1 MLFSSVL
8 LSFVSTVGLAAVV
21 TPRGPAPSS
30 LEARAAAGDRL
41 VFCHFMIGIVGDRT
55 SAADYDDDMRRAKEA
70 GIDAFALNIGVD
82 GYTDQ
87 QLNYAYES
95 AARNDM
101 KVFISFD
108 FNWYSPGNAAAVG
121 SKIAQYASKPAQ
133 LLVNDR
139 VFASSFAGDGLDV
152 DAVRAAAGT
161 DVFFVPNF
169 HPGQGSLAAVDG
181 AFNWMAWPNDGNNKA
196 PKPGKSLSVA
206 DGDNAYLDWLG
217 DKTYMAPISPWF
229 FTHFGPEVS
238 FSKNWVFPGGSLIF
252 DRWNEVLQKGFPMVE
267 LITWNDYGE
276 SHYIGP
282 LSSPHYDDGNSK
294 WTNDMPHNGWLDL
307 SKPFIAAYKNK
318 DTSVD
323 KYITDDQIIYW
334 YRRTLGSLDCDAT
347 DTTAGRPANNDSGNY
362 FQGRPDGWQTLEDA
376 VYVVTLL
383 TEPGTLTIASGDQV
397 VEQEV
402 PAGANLVKV
411 PAAVGKQRFSLSRGG
426 TVVLQDTSLMD
437 ISNVCPCGLYNF
449 NAYVGTVPA
458 GFNDPLG
465 EHGLASL
472 TIGLHV
478 TTCSATPSLGT
489 NPPTTAT
496 TTATASTTTAGPI
509 TTSTTS
515 TTSTSSGT
523 TSAPSPSKTTSEPT
537 QPTSTSEPDLPCNG
551 GTNADGETGNYA
563 GLCSFACSYGYCPP
577 GPCKCTSRGTPGT
590 PPPPSGRDG
599 CPLPG
604 EGDGY
609 KGLCSFA
616 CSHGYCPETACQ
628 YC

>member
-1 MLFSSVL
+1 MLFLSVL
-8 LSFVSTVGLAAVV
+8 LCLLSTTSPAAI
-21 TPRGPAPSS
+21 TPREHVPLS
-30 LEARAAAGDRL
+30 LEARAATGERL

-55 SAADYDDDMRRAKEA
+55 STADYDDDMRRAKDA

-82 GYTDQ
+82 SYTDQ

-95 AARNDM
+95 AAKNGM

-108 FNWYSPGNAAAVG
+108 FNWYSPKDPGAVG
-121 SKIAQYASKPAQ
+121 RKIAQYANQPAQ
-133 LLVNDR
+133 LLVDGR

-152 DAVRAAAGT
+152 DAVRAAAGI
-161 DVFFVPNF
+161 DVFFVPNL

-196 PKPGKSLSVA
+196 PKPGNLVSVA

-217 DKTYMAPISPWF
+217 EKTYMAPISPWF

-238 FSKNWVFPGGSLIF
+238 FSKNWVFPGGFLIF
-252 DRWNEVLQKGFPMVE
+252 DRWNEVLEKGFPMVE

-294 WTNDMPHNGWLDL
+294 WTNDMPHNGWLEL

-323 KYITDDQIIYW
+323 KYITQDQIIYW

-362 FQGRPDGWQTLEDA
+362 FQGRPDGWQTLEDV

-383 TEPGTLTIASGDQV
+383 TQPGAITVSSGGRV
-397 VEQEV
+397 IEQEV
-402 PAGANLVKV
+402 SAGANILTV
-411 PAAVGKQRFSLSRGG
+411 PAGVGKQQFSLSRGG
-426 TVVLQDTSLMD
+426 QVVLQDTSLMD
-437 ISNVCPCGLYNF
+437 ISDVCPCGLYNF

-458 GFNDPLG
+458 GFQDPLSQN
-465 EHGLASL
+465 GLASL
-472 TIGLHV
+472 TVGLHV
-478 TTCSATPSLGT
+478 TTCSATPSLVT
-489 NPPTTAT
+489 NPSATGINPTTT
-496 TTATASTTTAGPI
+496 TVGPI
-509 TTSTTS
+509 TAT
-515 TTSTSSGT
+515 
-523 TSAPSPSKTTSEPT
+523 SKTTTSQPA
-537 QPTSTSEPDLPCNG
+537 QPTSTSEPTQPCNG
-551 GTNADGETGNYA
+551 GTNADGETKNYS
-563 GLCSFACSYGYCPP
+563 GLCNFACSYGYCPP
-577 GPCKCTSRGTPGT
+577 GPCKCTSHGSPGT
-590 PPPPSGRDG
+590 PPPSNGREG
-599 CPLPG
+599 CPSLPG
-604 EGDGY
+604 DEGAGY
-609 KGLCSFA
+609 VGLCSFA
-616 CSHGYCPETACQ
+616 CNHGYCPETACR